1 MQPTKKDLDLSVKY
15 FEMEDPLEEKKEGDS
30 SLLDSDTV
38 QAYCQFETSL
48 DRATYDAL
56 KTESMAE
63 LKPKRKDVLLLYIDK
78 SGSMYDDFED
88 L

>member
-38 QAYCQFETSL
+38 QAYCQFET
-48 DRATYDAL
+48 
-56 KTESMAE
+56 
-63 LKPKRKDVLLLYIDK
+63 
-78 SGSMYDDFED
+78 
-88 L
+88 